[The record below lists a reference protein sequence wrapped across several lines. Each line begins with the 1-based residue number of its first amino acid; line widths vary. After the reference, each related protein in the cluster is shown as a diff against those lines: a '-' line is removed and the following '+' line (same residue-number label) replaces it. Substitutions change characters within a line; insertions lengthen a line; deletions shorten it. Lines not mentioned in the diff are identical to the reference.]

1 MADENLVQ
9 DFNKIKFRADK
20 TFHPK
25 NILKSLLNIILCL
38 SFKNKLISSWEFQE
52 LLKNHHPCFI

>member
-9 DFNKIKFRADK
+9 DFNKIKFRTDK

-25 NILKSLLNIILCL
+25 NMLKRLLNIILCL
-38 SFKNKLISSWEFQE
+38 SFKNKLISS
-52 LLKNHHPCFI
+52 

>member
-9 DFNKIKFRADK
+9 DFNKIKCRTDK

-25 NILKSLLNIILCL
+25 NILKR
-38 SFKNKLISSWEFQE
+38 
-52 LLKNHHPCFI
+52 LLKTGPHVSVT